1 MVEPLSVNTDGV
13 RSLAEVHT
21 GVATGLGA
29 LAADT
34 PGPAGV
40 AASHGTIAYGVGAAL
55 TAALGSRT
63 KAMNVTQASGT
74 QISELLHQ
82 AVLAYER
89 GDERGAQAI
98 RAAAEALPETGPAR
112 RKTD

>member
-21 GVATGLGA
+21 AVATGLGA
-29 LAADT
+29 LAAGT

-40 AASHGTIAYGVGAAL
+40 AASHGPIAYGVGTAL
-55 TAALGSRT
+55 SAALGSRT
-63 KAMNVTQASGT
+63 GAMNVTRNSGT

-82 AVLAYER
+82 AARAYER

-98 RAAAEALPETGPAR
+98 RAAAEALAEPGAARPET
-112 RKTD
+112 D